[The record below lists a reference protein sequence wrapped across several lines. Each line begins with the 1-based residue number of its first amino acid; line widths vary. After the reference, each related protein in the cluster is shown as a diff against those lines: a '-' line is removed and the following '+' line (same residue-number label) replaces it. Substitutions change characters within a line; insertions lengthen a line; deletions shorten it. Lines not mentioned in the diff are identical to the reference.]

1 MEKPKLKIDRVKESP
16 YLKELSDCRLCAW
29 ECEVNRLEGERGV
42 CGITVPL
49 VASSMLHPAPP
60 ASYDAFLVGCS
71 FRCLF
76 CQNWQIANYPD
87 NPTSYDIEGY
97 YPPKKWAELAIK
109 YLRSSSAE
117 VIGADRLFFTGGEP
131 TCSLPW
137 VEEVVKEARKIDNSV
152 KVNYDTNGFLTK
164 KSLLRVVDFATSITF
179 DIKAY
184 SDKIHQA
191 LTGAPVEPVLK
202 NAEYIGKKAKEKIW
216 EFRVM
221 VIPKIH
227 EKEIQPLCEFIA
239 SIDTTL
245 PVCFLAFRPNFVM
258 ASHSGATFEL
268 MEYCVDIARKTGLK
282 NVHWSGTVG
291 IKGENLRLEGIDLVY
306 DYVEMEGC
314 IQKHS
319 RNCKTCINT
328 GKCKVKRHVPFR
340 ST

>member
-1 MEKPKLKIDRVKESP
+1 MKKSQSKERDDELRYLEELRECKLCS
-16 YLKELSDCRLCAW
+16 W
-29 ECEVNRLEGERGV
+29 ECRVNRLEEERGV
-42 CGITVPL
+42 CGIGIPM

-76 CQNWQIANYPD
+76 CQNWRISNYPD
-87 NPTSYDIEGY
+87 NSFSCDIEGY
-97 YPPKKWAELAIK
+97 YPPRKWAELAVHNLK
-109 YLRSSSAE
+109 SSSAE
-117 VIGADRLFFTGGEP
+117 LIGADRLFFTGGEP

-137 VEEVVKEARKIDNSV
+137 VEEVVKEARKIDPTV

-164 KSLLRVVDFATSITF
+164 KSLSRVIDLATSITF

-184 SDKIHQA
+184 SEKIHHA

-202 NAEYIGKKAKEKIW
+202 NAEYLGKKVKGKIW
-216 EFRVM
+216 EFRIM

-239 SIDTTL
+239 SIDTTI
-245 PVCFLAFRPNFVM
+245 PVCFLAYRPNFVM
-258 ASHSGATFEL
+258 ASHYGANLEL
-268 MEYCVDIARKTGLK
+268 MDYCVDTAKKTGIE

-291 IKGENLRLEGIDLVY
+291 IKGENTRVEGIDLAYVY
-306 DYVEMEGC
+306 AKMGGC
-314 IQKHS
+314 IQKYS
-319 RNCKTCINT
+319 RNCKTCTNID
-328 GKCKVKRHVPFR
+328 KCEVKKHIPSR